1 MRTFGSLPRP
11 GVACDGT
18 SKRSVL
24 PNAGAAEQC
33 QLGTEIGQRQ
43 AHGLQYVSNRRKYT
57 SVQMQ
62 RVASYSIE
70 LRRKME
76 ALPTMQT
83 ILVCDDDELLVE
95 LLTHRLGAR
104 GYHVVVAADGGAAVR
119 QASECDPDAIVLDM
133 MMPVLDGQQVLRRLK
148 ADPATADI
156 PVIMLTARRQERDIV
171 GTLELG
177 ADDYL
182 VKPFIPEELMSRLAR
197 LVTTSR

>member
-1 MRTFGSLPRP
+1 
-11 GVACDGT
+11 
-18 SKRSVL
+18 
-24 PNAGAAEQC
+24 
-33 QLGTEIGQRQ
+33 
-43 AHGLQYVSNRRKYT
+43 
-57 SVQMQ
+57 
-62 RVASYSIE
+62 
-70 LRRKME
+70 ME

-177 ADDYL
+177 AHDYL

-197 LVTTSR
+197 LVTTRR

>member
-1 MRTFGSLPRP
+1 METLP
-11 GVACDGT
+11 A
-18 SKRSVL
+18 
-24 PNAGAAEQC
+24 
-33 QLGTEIGQRQ
+33 
-43 AHGLQYVSNRRKYT
+43 
-57 SVQMQ
+57 
-62 RVASYSIE
+62 
-70 LRRKME
+70 
-76 ALPTMQT
+76 MQT

-119 QASECDPDAIVLDM
+119 QALECDPDAIVLDM

-197 LVTTSR
+197 LVTTRR

>member
-1 MRTFGSLPRP
+1 MARP
-11 GVACDGT
+11 GVTHDST
-18 SKRSVL
+18 PKHSVL
-24 PNAGAAEQC
+24 LIAGVAEQS
-33 QLGTEIGQRQ
+33 QLETVTAHRQ
-43 AHGLQYVSNRRKYT
+43 AHGRYYASNRRNYT
-57 SVQMQ
+57 SAPMQ
-62 RVASYSIE
+62 RVASDRIE
-70 LRRKME
+70 VRRKME

-119 QASECDPDAIVLDM
+119 QASECGPDAIVLGM
-133 MMPVLDGQQVLRRLK
+133 VMPGLDGQQVLRRLK
-148 ADPATADI
+148 ADPATAAI
-156 PVIMLTARRQERDIV
+156 PVIMLTARRQEQDIV

-197 LVTTSR
+197 LVTARR

>member
-1 MRTFGSLPRP
+1 M
-11 GVACDGT
+11 ACPSVTRDGT
-18 SKRSVL
+18 SKHSVL
-24 PNAGAAEQC
+24 LIAGVAEQS
-33 QLGTEIGQRQ
+33 QLETVTAHRQ
-43 AHGLQYVSNRRKYT
+43 AHGRYYVSNRRKYAP
-57 SVQMQ
+57 VQMQ
-62 RVASYSIE
+62 RVASYRIE
-70 LRRKME
+70 VRRKME

-182 VKPFIPEELMSRLAR
+182 VKPFIPDELMSRLAR
-197 LVTTSR
+197 LVTTRR